1 MKANANYKSKEQL
14 EKEWAEL
21 SEPERNVIKQLSAD
35 LLKFY
40 KDKKHVSISNLDT
53 LIGIQDTLGIFIKNY
68 NKRVISLIKQGNQID

>member
-1 MKANANYKSKEQL
+1 MKANPHYKSKEQL

-21 SEPERNVIKQLSAD
+21 SERNVIKQLSAD

-53 LIGIQDTLGIFIKNY
+53 LIGMQDTLGIFIKNY

>member
-1 MKANANYKSKEQL
+1 MKTNPNYKSKEQL

-21 SEPERNVIKQLSAD
+21 SEPERNTIKQISAD

-53 LIGIQDTLGIFIKNY
+53 LIGVHDTLSIFIKTY
-68 NKRVISLIKQGNQID
+68 TKRVISLIKQGNQID